1 VPGEVALAG
10 LPGTRRGER
19 GGGAA
24 MGTNAMTARRGR
36 SGMERMEQRWG
47 LLLGLPAMLGFVIF
61 TVGPMV
67 ASGWISLTDW
77 NIYGDASYIGLG
89 NYREMVSE
97 DPLFWQS
104 LRVTL
109 YYAFVS
115 VPLVLLVAFA
125 AASLLN
131 ADVRGKSIFRT
142 IFYLPV
148 LVPLIANTILWTWLF
163 NPDFGLLNQLLE
175 GAGLPTSMWLY
186 DERTVI
192 PSLILMAVW
201 GFGNATVI
209 FLAGLQ
215 GVPTHLYEAVEVD
228 GGGIWD
234 KLRHVTVPM
243 MTPTIFFNLIMG
255 LIGSFQAFAEAYAMT
270 NGGPNNSS
278 LFYVFYLYRTAF
290 TESRMGYASA
300 LSWVLF
306 LVILLITLA
315 VFRTARSWV
324 YYEGNNAS

>member
-1 VPGEVALAG
+1 MRTQGITTPRA
-10 LPGTRRGER
+10 
-19 GGGAA
+19 
-24 MGTNAMTARRGR
+24 R

-47 LLLGLPAMLGFVIF
+47 LLLGLPAMLGFIIF
-61 TVGPMV
+61 TIGPMV

-77 NIYGDASYIGLG
+77 NIYGDASFVGLD
-89 NYREMVSE
+89 NYREMLTE
-97 DPLFWQS
+97 DPLFFKS
-104 LRVTL
+104 LWVTL
-109 YYAFVS
+109 YYTFAS
-115 VPLVLLVAFA
+115 VPLLLLVAFA
-125 AASLLN
+125 AALLLN
-131 ADVRGKSIFRT
+131 ADVRGKAIFRT

-163 NPDFGLLNQLLE
+163 NPDFGLFNTSLEQL
-175 GAGLPTSMWLY
+175 GLPTSMWLY

-215 GVPTHLYEAVEVD
+215 GVPAHLYEAVEVD
-228 GGGIWD
+228 GGGLLD
-234 KLRHVTVPM
+234 KLRHVTIPM
-243 MTPTIFFNLIMG
+243 MTPTIFFNLVLGM
-255 LIGSFQAFAEAYAMT
+255 IGSFQAFAEAYAMT
-270 NGGPNNSS
+270 NGGPNNAS

-306 LVILLITLA
+306 LVILLFTVLI
-315 VFRTARSWV
+315 FRSARSWV

>member
-1 VPGEVALAG
+1 
-10 LPGTRRGER
+10 
-19 GGGAA
+19 
-24 MGTNAMTARRGR
+24 M
-36 SGMERMEQRWG
+36 
-47 LLLGLPAMLGFVIF
+47 
-61 TVGPMV
+61 
-67 ASGWISLTDW
+67 
-77 NIYGDASYIGLG
+77 
-89 NYREMVSE
+89 
-97 DPLFWQS
+97 
-104 LRVTL
+104 
-109 YYAFVS
+109 
-115 VPLVLLVAFA
+115 
-125 AASLLN
+125 
-131 ADVRGKSIFRT
+131 
-142 IFYLPV
+142 

-163 NPDFGLLNQLLE
+163 NPDFGLFNSGLEQL
-175 GAGLPTSMWLY
+175 GLPTSMWLY

-228 GGGIWD
+228 GGGMLD

-243 MTPTIFFNLIMG
+243 MTPTIFFNLVLG

-290 TESRMGYASA
+290 TESRMGYVSA

-306 LVILLITLA
+306 LVILLFTVLI
-315 VFRTARSWV
+315 FRSARSWV
-324 YYEGNNAS
+324 YYEGNTNG

>member
-1 VPGEVALAG
+1 MQTQGQSAP
-10 LPGTRRGER
+10 RR
-19 GGGAA
+19 
-24 MGTNAMTARRGR
+24 R

-47 LLLGLPAMLGFVIF
+47 LLLGLPAMLGFAIF
-61 TVGPMV
+61 TIGPMV

-77 NIYGDASYIGLG
+77 NIYGDASFIGLD
-89 NYREMVSE
+89 NYQEMLTE
-97 DPLFWQS
+97 DPLFFKS
-104 LRVTL
+104 LWVTL
-109 YYAFVS
+109 YYTFAS
-115 VPLVLLVAFA
+115 VPLVLLVAFGA
-125 AASLLN
+125 ALLLN

-163 NPDFGLLNQLLE
+163 NPDFGLFNSSLEQL
-175 GAGLPTSMWLY
+175 GLPTSLWLY

-215 GVPTHLYEAVEVD
+215 GVPAHLYEAVEVD
-228 GGGIWD
+228 GGGILD
-234 KLRHVTVPM
+234 KLRHVTIPM
-243 MTPTIFFNLIMG
+243 MTPTIFFNLVLGM
-255 LIGSFQAFAEAYAMT
+255 IGSFQAFAEAYAMT

-306 LVILLITLA
+306 VVILLFTVLI
-315 VFRTARSWV
+315 FRSARSWV
-324 YYEGNNAS
+324 YYEGNTP